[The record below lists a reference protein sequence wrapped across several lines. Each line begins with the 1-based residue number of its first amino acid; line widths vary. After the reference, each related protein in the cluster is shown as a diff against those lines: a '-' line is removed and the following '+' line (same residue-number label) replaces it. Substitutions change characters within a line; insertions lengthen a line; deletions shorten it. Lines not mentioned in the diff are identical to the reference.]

1 MQKKIE
7 FSPPYFLE
15 EDIEEV
21 VKVLKSGWITTGP
34 RVKEFE
40 TLLSQYTGAKAT
52 LCVSSAT
59 AAMQIL
65 LTVLG
70 VGPGDEVITTAYTYT
85 ATASVIHHVGAK
97 IILADTAPGSFN
109 ISPEEIKKKL
119 SHKTKAVIAVDYA
132 GIPCD
137 YEEILDVLSR
147 PLFSY
152 DFKKDSI
159 QALLGRPVLLS
170 DASHSLG
177 SKYDGKMAGA
187 VGDVTAFSFHAVKNL
202 TTAEGGAIQI
212 RDDFRLPVDDLISQC
227 RLYSLHGQ
235 DKDAWMKEKGS
246 YRYDIRLLG
255 YKFNMT
261 DIQAALG
268 ISQLKR
274 YPSILEKRKNLFTR
288 YAENLRNKSPF
299 ILPSYEETL
308 KTGSYHLFPLRLSGF
323 DEERRDALI
332 KFMKSK
338 DIVINVHFIPLPM
351 FTAYKQLGFDI
362 RDYPNAY
369 AMYENVVTL
378 PVHLHLDLED
388 VDRICTELI
397 NGVKEL

>member
-15 EDIEEV
+15 EDFEEV

-40 TLLSQYTGAKAT
+40 TLLSHYTGAKAT

-70 VGPGDEVITTAYTYT
+70 VGPGDEVITTVYTYT

-97 IILADTAPGSFN
+97 IVFADTSPGSFN
-109 ISPEEIKKKL
+109 ISPEEIKQRL
-119 SHKTKAVIAVDYA
+119 TPKTKAVIAVDYA

-137 YEEILDVLSR
+137 YDEILEVLNR
-147 PLFSY
+147 PSFQY
-152 DFKKDSI
+152 DFKKGSVQD
-159 QALLGRPVLLS
+159 LLGRPVLLS

-177 SKYDGKMAGA
+177 AQYKGIKMGA
-187 VGDVTAFSFHAVKNL
+187 VADVTAFSFHAVKNL

-212 RDDFRLPVDDLISQC
+212 KENPRLSIEELISQC

-246 YRYDIRLLG
+246 YRYDIKLLG

-268 ISQLKR
+268 ICQLKR
-274 YPSILEKRKNLFTR
+274 YPAILEKRKALFAQ
-288 YAENLRNKSPF
+288 YAGHLKHKKPF
-299 ILPSYEETL
+299 ILPSYDPAV
-308 KTGSYHLFPLRLSGF
+308 KTGSYHLFPLRLTGF
-323 DEERRDALI
+323 NEVRRDALI
-332 KFMKSK
+332 EFMKSK
-338 DIVINVHFIPLPM
+338 DITINVHFIPLPM

-362 RDYPNAY
+362 QDFSNAY
-369 AMYENVVTL
+369 AMFENVVTL
-378 PVHLHLDLED
+378 PVHLQLDLQD
-388 VDRICTELI
+388 VDRICEELI
-397 NGVKEL
+397 NGVK

>member
-15 EDIEEV
+15 EDFEEV

-34 RVKEFE
+34 KVKEFE

-70 VGPGDEVITTAYTYT
+70 IGPGDEVITTVYTYT

-97 IILADTAPGSFN
+97 IVFADTAPGSFN
-109 ISPEEIKKKL
+109 ISPEEIKKRL
-119 SHKTKAVIAVDYA
+119 TPKTRAVMAVDYA

-137 YEEILDVLSR
+137 YDEILEVLSH
-147 PLFSY
+147 PSFSY
-152 DFKKDSI
+152 DFKKGSL
-159 QALLGRPVLLS
+159 QETLGRPVLLS

-177 SKYDGKMAGA
+177 AVYKGKKMGA
-187 VGDVTAFSFHAVKNL
+187 VADVTAFSFHAVKNL

-212 RDDFRLPVDDLISQC
+212 KDNPGLPVEKLISQC

-246 YRYDIRLLG
+246 YRYDIKLLG

-268 ISQLKR
+268 VSQLKR
-274 YPSILEKRKNLFTR
+274 YPAILEKRKALFAQYAGNL
-288 YAENLRNKSPF
+288 KHKKPF
-299 ILPSYEETL
+299 ILPSYDPAL

-323 DEERRDALI
+323 KEDRRDALI
-332 KFMKSK
+332 QYMKSK

-362 RDYPNAY
+362 KDFPNAY

-378 PVHLHLDLED
+378 PVHLQLDLQD
-388 VDRICTELI
+388 VDRICAELI
-397 NGVKEL
+397 NGVK